1 MALTNTYSNIYTI
14 YFGINPVM
22 SNTEFMKEFDKRLSK
37 VEDDLKNVSSIRKK
51 VENLEKKVQANLDK
65 IQKHER
71 ESPLN
76 SPDLNVALLEQRVKS
91 LEDQINKNESN
102 FKPIQEG
109 VKF

>member
-1 MALTNTYSNIYTI
+1 MENLIT
-14 YFGINPVM
+14 VCQKL
-22 SNTEFMKEFDKRLSK
+22 KEVISVRKL
-37 VEDDLKNVSSIRKK
+37 RKK
-51 VENLEKKVQANLDK
+51 VESLEKKVRENLDK

-76 SPDLNVALLEQRVKS
+76 SPDLHVAELEQRVKS
-91 LEDQINKNESN
+91 LEEQINKNESK